1 METKIKELITII
13 KKERVLITKLV
24 MADEREDIDTLPGTS
39 EVSMGSNCFVIEDG
53 SVWILNSEDHWIE
66 IE

>member
-1 METKIKELITII
+1 MYKIVANLEAGVVEI
-13 KKERVLITKLV
+13 

-39 EVSMGSNCFVIEDG
+39 EISMGSNCFVIEDG
-53 SVWILNSEDHWIE
+53 SVWVLNSEDHWIE

>member
-1 METKIKELITII
+1 MYKIVTNLEAGVVEI
-13 KKERVLITKLV
+13 
-24 MADEREDIDTLPGTS
+24 MADKKEDIDTLPGIS
-39 EVSMGSNCFVIEDG
+39 EISMGSNCFVIEDG